1 MPNWSE
7 FAPGHWVGVGILGYH
22 LFLTLMW
29 IVLKLTLRRRVAPW
43 WLFIGYSG
51 VLLLVWPFMEISR
64 NPWWRRKWLVRAGV
78 KEGDVVLDEGFV
90 MGTSSIVAARIV
102 GPKGM
107 VYALDNE
114 PVHVLILW
122 LRARIRWVRN
132 LKIFLSSADS
142 VNLLDG
148 IIDVVYA
155 SDSFHE
161 FPMEQTLKEL
171 YRVLKPAG
179 TLAIWEEHEKKKVT
193 NALNQAAERGMFSF
207 IEQEKGVYKL
217 VKT

>member
-1 MPNWSE
+1 MPDWSE
-7 FAPGHWVGVGILGYH
+7 FTPGHWIGLGVVGYH
-22 LFLTLMW
+22 VFLTLLW

-51 VLLLVWPFMEISR
+51 GLLIFLPFMELFR

-78 KEGDVVLDEGFV
+78 KRGHVVLDEGFG

-102 GPKGM
+102 GREGM

-122 LRARIRWVRN
+122 LRARIRWMKN
-132 LKIFLSSADS
+132 LKVFLSSADS
-142 VNLLDG
+142 VNLPVESV
-148 IIDVVYA
+148 DVVHA
-155 SDSFHE
+155 CDSFHE
-161 FPMEQTLKEL
+161 FPMEQTLQEL

-179 TLAIWEEHEKKKVT
+179 ILAIWEEHEKKKVT
-193 NALNQAAERGMFSF
+193 NALNQAVERGMFSF
-207 IEQEKGVYKL
+207 IEQEKGFYKL
-217 VKT
+217 MKT